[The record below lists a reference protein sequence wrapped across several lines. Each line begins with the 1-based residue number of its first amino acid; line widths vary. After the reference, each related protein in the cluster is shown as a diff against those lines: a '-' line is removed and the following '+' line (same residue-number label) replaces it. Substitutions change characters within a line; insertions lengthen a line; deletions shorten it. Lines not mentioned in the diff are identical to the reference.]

1 MTFTM
6 HRNGKN
12 VSEIIMMPQLWPEQI
27 MVGDVIYPPGST
39 LGPRI
44 QHSIEL
50 VLVHS
55 GEMTVWVDGVR
66 HYASAGTVS
75 ILFPGHEERFAFA
88 QRAETYHSY
97 IHLWLPD
104 LPPDVERQLRRLPWP
119 LPLSSAMNDLIRT
132 ALNLRRSSLPT
143 ADLLR
148 RTLGLHM
155 LLRYLG
161 EGERLLA
168 GEQAAHPALER
179 ARQHIHAH
187 LGEPLTLAD
196 IAQAAAISPPHLI
209 RLFRAAFSRTPIAYL
224 WEQRVRRGIELL
236 ENTGLPVGLIA
247 EQCGF
252 QTSYHFSRRVRLAAG
267 LSPVEVRRR
276 AWGR

>member
-6 HRNGKN
+6 HPNGEN
-12 VSEIIMMPQLWPEQI
+12 VSEIIMWPEQVLI
-27 MVGDVIYPPGST
+27 GDVIYPPGST

-44 QHSIEL
+44 QNSIEL
-50 VLVHS
+50 VLVHT
-55 GEMTVWVDGVR
+55 GEMTVWVDGQR
-66 HYASAGTVS
+66 HYAPAGTVS

-88 QRAETYHSY
+88 AHTETYHSY
-97 IHLWLPD
+97 IHIWLPD
-104 LPPDVERQLRRLPWP
+104 LPPEVEQQLQRLPWP
-119 LPLSSAMNDLIRT
+119 LPLSSAMNDLIRA
-132 ALNLRRSSLPT
+132 ALNLRRSSLST
-143 ADLLR
+143 ADMLR
-148 RTLGLHM
+148 KTLGLHM

-168 GEQAAHPALER
+168 GEQAAHPAVER
-179 ARQHIHAH
+179 ARQHIQTH
-187 LGEPLTLAD
+187 LGEPLTLDA

-209 RLFRAAFSRTPIAYL
+209 RLFRLAFERTPVAYL

-252 QTSYHFSRRVRLAAG
+252 QTSYHFSRRVRQATG
-267 LSPVEVRRR
+267 LSPVDVRRR
-276 AWGR
+276 AWGRSHT